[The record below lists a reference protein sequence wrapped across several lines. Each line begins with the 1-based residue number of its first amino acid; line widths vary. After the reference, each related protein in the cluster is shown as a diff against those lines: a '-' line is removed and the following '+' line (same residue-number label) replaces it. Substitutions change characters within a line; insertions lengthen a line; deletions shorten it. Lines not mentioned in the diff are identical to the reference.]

1 MAGEAGQTPGQ
12 EGQEEGKSQE
22 EEGEGAVDFPV
33 KSSLWAVLV
42 DVSSQ
47 VNKLEPSFTQGN
59 SA

>member
-12 EGQEEGKSQE
+12 EGQEEGEGQE

-33 KSSLWAVLV
+33 KSSLRAISM

-47 VNKLEPSFTQGN
+47 KTLIIPQRAIQLN
-59 SA
+59 